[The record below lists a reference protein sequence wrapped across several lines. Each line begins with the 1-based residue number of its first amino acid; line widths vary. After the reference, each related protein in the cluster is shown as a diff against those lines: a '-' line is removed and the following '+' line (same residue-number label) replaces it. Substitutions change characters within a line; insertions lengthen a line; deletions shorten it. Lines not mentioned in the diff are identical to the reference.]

1 MDSKKKVIKMTNENV
16 YEWNLMISSEKK
28 QLSSNLFEIKS
39 SPGLN
44 FCISA
49 EINSPS
55 TFLKVKIMKTF
66 TKSAIAIIELRVAD
80 MPPIIKDVAEWT
92 DIVEFDKIQ
101 IPFGTDD
108 CQKNNWNVCN
118 LTAPDSHIY
127 RIKILCS
134 VIWYGFKD
142 ELLSPN
148 LFEDMRK
155 FWGNLLF
162 SDIICCVKDI
172 EIQAHKIVLAS
183 QSPFFAEKILAL
195 DSSENPE
202 DRFIYLEGG
211 YEIDVVNEMMTF
223 LYYGKL
229 EKAHDDYNIALQ
241 LFQAAGDCIII
252 KLKDV
257 CGVILSNKITVDNVL
272 ILLEL
277 ARKYNSV
284 ILKQRAMTFIINNRR
299 LMFSKCF

>member
-1 MDSKKKVIKMTNENV
+1 MESKNKIIKMNNEST
-16 YEWNLMISSEKK
+16 YEWNMLISSEKK
-28 QLSSNLFEIKS
+28 QLSSNLYEIKS

-55 TFLKVKIMKTF
+55 TLLKLKIMKTY
-66 TKSAIAIIELRVAD
+66 TKSAIATIELKVAD
-80 MPPIIKDVAEWT
+80 IPPIIKDVSEWK

-101 IPFGTDD
+101 IPFATDD

-118 LTAPDSHIY
+118 LTAPDSHVY

-148 LFEDMRK
+148 LFEDIRK
-155 FWGNLLF
+155 FHGKTEY
-162 SDIICCVKDI
+162 SDIIICVKDI
-172 EIQAHKIVLAS
+172 EISAHIIILAS
-183 QSPFFAEKILAL
+183 QSPLIAEKILAAE
-195 DSSENPE
+195 SSEDSK
-202 DRFIYLEGG
+202 DRRIYLEGE
-211 YEIDVVNEMMTF
+211 YEIDVINELMIF
-223 LYYGKL
+223 LYHGRL
-229 EKAHDDYNIALQ
+229 EKAHYDYNIVLQ
-241 LFQAAGDCIII
+241 LFHAASDFMFV

-272 ILLEL
+272 MLLEI
-277 ARKYNSV
+277 ARKYNS
-284 ILKQRAMTFIINNRR
+284 IFKKKLED
-299 LMFSKCF
+299 SKFPHAKYSEVSK